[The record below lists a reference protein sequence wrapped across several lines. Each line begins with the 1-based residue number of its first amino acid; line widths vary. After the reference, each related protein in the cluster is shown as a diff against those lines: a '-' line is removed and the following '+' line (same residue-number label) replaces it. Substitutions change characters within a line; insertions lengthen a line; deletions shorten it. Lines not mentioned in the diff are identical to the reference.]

1 VVRGKII
8 SCFAAGT
15 FSVCL
20 LYSSISQA
28 LRGQSPAAEAAAVWQ
43 IKPAAIVASEDTE
56 KFPEETTGEQLFP
69 PDNSDD
75 SPDQNSENSVSDGQ
89 FSRGGR
95 HGKGG
100 GRHRGRNKDI
110 GPDNDNSTE
119 SYSPNGITQSEEKE
133 EDSPLKESSESAIV
147 QQQEEP
153 SGDVPT
159 LQQQEEPSGD
169 VPTLQQFLSMLRCGG
184 CHHNCI
190 LLSPRCM
197 KGRSKA
203 ENAAIEYQQTYG
215 S

>member
-1 VVRGKII
+1 M
-8 SCFAAGT
+8 
-15 FSVCL
+15 
-20 LYSSISQA
+20 
-28 LRGQSPAAEAAAVWQ
+28 RGQSPAAEAAAVWQ
-43 IKPAAIVASEDTE
+43 IKPAAIVTSEDTE

-69 PDNSDD
+69 PENSDD

-110 GPDNDNSTE
+110 DSDNDNSTE

-133 EDSPLKESSESAIV
+133 EDSALKESSESAIV
-147 QQQEEP
+147 
-153 SGDVPT
+153 
-159 LQQQEEPSGD
+159 QQQEEPSGD

>member
-1 VVRGKII
+1 MRGKII

-56 KFPEETTGEQLFP
+56 KFPEETTGEQQLFP
-69 PDNSDD
+69 PENKND
-75 SPDQNSENSVSDGQ
+75 SQDYNSENSVSDGQ

-133 EDSPLKESSESAIV
+133 EDSTLKESSESAIV